1 MGLPH
6 PPLKRVASIII
17 IKCLLGCVKYFG
29 NHTRRT
35 LICRYNERQQE
46 MPKKEGSGDKK
57 SNQYKEGKITF
68 TKTEG
73 VIQNDTPTKDASRW
87 QQMIEHEEEI
97 KEKEIREKRIVTIL
111 QLHIFCFDV
120 IFIA

>member
-1 MGLPH
+1 MESFY
-6 PPLKRVASIII
+6 R
-17 IKCLLGCVKYFG
+17 KCRK
-29 NHTRRT
+29 
-35 LICRYNERQQE
+35 NE
-46 MPKKEGSGDKK
+46 GGGDKK
-57 SNQYKEGKITF
+57 SNQYKEGKITS

-73 VIQNDTPTKDASRW
+73 VIQDDTPTYQDLNITYKDASRW

-111 QLHIFCFDV
+111 QLHIFRFDV